1 MVYTYD
7 GRPIKLFVTGS
18 GLETSVAS
26 STIVT
31 GTGTIQYTTEQFSS
45 TSASAR
51 VYEQIFTQQADPQPE
66 TEDWTNF
73 ICEFDPTKYDEFSA
87 YCSAVIYYPDS
98 GSSISPIVRAFYA
111 PSSTGLSAS
120 LPVDGVN
127 TGLDWSYSSYNSSTH
142 LLNLY
147 ASTQKWF
154 PLSAIVGSA
163 TEPMLAAVCAYNP
176 LFKRTR
182 AQWASGQCSALPY
195 NCKFSG
201 AIAFRKATVDTSH
214 ATAVVTSTAYNTAE
228 TSTVTDFC
236 SDQTGLCT
244 VAFHL
249 PQSRAVD
256 YSAYSGNTLTAS
268 GRVYDFYDSG
278 VSSITVPAGTKLL
291 MTASGSLNTA
301 ILSNSMDDLEST
313 GMSASITTDNNFH
326 NKTFYSASA
335 IINHKAELNWEG
347 AGAIP
352 FTAVYSARFNNSS
365 RYSSNFRLDIV
376 SADFPLCG
384 NQSALLLSRVLGCHS
399 ARMSG
404 ELVQGYKSSWTSIS
418 EWGGTPVSST
428 LNDSWKMGPYNFF
441 WTLSSTASSAAPGQ
455 QVDSGMATK
464 CTNPYSGSLGL
475 SSTLPS
481 STARS
486 VSLWPYPNGNNW
498 YGDLNLSQTTY
509 TWTITGY
516 V

>member
-87 YCSAVIYYPDS
+87 RCDAVIYYPDS

-111 PSSTGLSAS
+111 PSSTGLSAT

-127 TGLDWSYSSYNSSTH
+127 TGLDWSWSSYNSSTH

-147 ASTQKWF
+147 ASTQKWW

-176 LFKRTR
+176 LFRRTR

-244 VAFHL
+244 VAFKLAPFCSVH
-249 PQSRAVD
+249 

-268 GRVYDFYDSG
+268 GTAYDYYDSG

-291 MTASGSLNTA
+291 MTASGTYSNNKYSSIDTA
-301 ILSNSMDDLEST
+301 ILSNSMDDLEAT
-313 GMSASITTDNNFH
+313 GLSASIVPTSNQ
-326 NKTFYSASA
+326 NKKFYSASA
-335 IINHKAELNWEG
+335 IINHKAELDWRQG
-347 AGAIP
+347 GAIP
-352 FTAVYSARFNNSS
+352 FTAEYSARFNSTSN
-365 RYSSNFRLDIV
+365 YSSNFRLDLI
-376 SADFPLCG
+376 SANLPLCG
-384 NQSALLLSRVLGCHS
+384 NQSALLFNTPNLRCYS
-399 ARMSG
+399 ARNSG
-404 ELVQGYKSSWTSIS
+404 EFVQGYKSSWTSNS
-418 EWGGTPVSST
+418 DWGWSSVSAT
-428 LNDSWKMGPYNFF
+428 LNDG
-441 WTLSSTASSAAPGQ
+441 WTLSATASSAAPGQ
-455 QVDSGMATK
+455 QVDSGVATQVS
-464 CTNPYSGSLGL
+464 NMYSGILNL
-475 SSTLPS
+475 STSLPS
-481 STARS
+481 STARK
-486 VSLWPYPNGNNW
+486 VSMWPDPFGNNW
-498 YGDLNLSQTTY
+498 YGWLNLSQSTY
-509 TWTITGY
+509 RYTVTGY

>member
-87 YCSAVIYYPDS
+87 RCDAVIYYPDS
-98 GSSISPIVRAFYA
+98 GSSISPIVRAFYT

-127 TGLDWSYSSYNSSTH
+127 TGLDWSWSSYNSSTH

-147 ASTQKWF
+147 ASTQKWY

-176 LFKRTR
+176 LFKKTR

-214 ATAVVTSTAYNTAE
+214 ATAMVTSTAYSTAE

-244 VAFHL
+244 VAFNL
-249 PQSRAVD
+249 APFCSVD
-256 YSAYSGNTLTAS
+256 YSAYSGNALTAS

-291 MTASGSLNTA
+291 MTASGTYSNSNYNSIDTA
-301 ILSNSMDDLEST
+301 ILSNSMDDLEAT
-313 GMSASITTDNNFH
+313 GLSASVVPTSNQ
-326 NKTFYSASA
+326 NKKFYSASA
-335 IINHKAELNWEG
+335 TINHKAELYWMQG
-347 AGAIP
+347 GAIP
-352 FTAVYSARFNNSS
+352 FTAEYSARFNSTGN
-365 RYSSNFRLDIV
+365 YSSNFRLDLV
-376 SADFPLCG
+376 SANLPLCG
-384 NQSALLLSRVLGCHS
+384 NQSALLFNTPSLKCLS
-399 ARMSG
+399 ARNSG
-404 ELVQGYKSSWTSIS
+404 EFVQGYDTSWTSMGA
-418 EWGGTPVSST
+418 WGWSSVSAT
-428 LNDSWKMGPYNFF
+428 LNDG
-441 WTLSSTASSAAPGQ
+441 WTLSATASSAAPGQ
-455 QVDSGMATK
+455 QVDSGVATQVS
-464 CTNPYSGSLGL
+464 NAYNG
-475 SSTLPS
+475 TLNLTTSMPS
-481 STARS
+481 STARK
-486 VSLWPYPNGNNW
+486 VSMWPDPFGNNW
-498 YGDLNLSQTTY
+498 YGDLNLKHSTY
-509 TWTITGY
+509 RYTVTGY

>member
-45 TSASAR
+45 TSASAK

-201 AIAFRKATVDTSH
+201 GIAFRKATVDTSH
-214 ATAVVTSTAYNTAE
+214 ATAVVTAKAYSTAE

-244 VAFHL
+244 VDFKLDSWA
-249 PQSRAVD
+249 SIY
-256 YSAYSGNTLTAS
+256 YSAYSGNNLTAS
-268 GRVYDFYDSG
+268 GMAYEFYDSG
-278 VSSITVPAGTKLL
+278 VTSITVPAGTKLL
-291 MTASGSLNTA
+291 MTASSTIDTEL
-301 ILSNSMDDLEST
+301 LSNSMDDLEAT
-313 GMSASITTDNNFH
+313 GLSASIKPSGNSNI
-326 NKTFYSASA
+326 KSCSASA
-335 IINHKAELNWEG
+335 IINHKAELNWSLG
-347 AGAIP
+347 GAIP
-352 FTAVYSARFNNSS
+352 FTAVYSAHLNNSS
-365 RYSSNFRLDIV
+365 YYSSNFRLDIV
-376 SADFPLCG
+376 SANLPFCG
-384 NQSALLLSRVLGCHS
+384 ENQSALLFNTPNLRCFS
-399 ARMSG
+399 ARNSG
-404 ELVQGYKSSWTSIS
+404 EFVQGYKSSWTSMGA
-418 EWGGTPVSST
+418 WGWSSVSAT
-428 LNDSWKMGPYNFF
+428 LNDG
-441 WTLSSTASSAAPGQ
+441 WTLSATASSAAPGQ
-455 QVDSGMATK
+455 QVDSGVATQVS
-464 CTNPYSGSLGL
+464 NAYSGTLNLTTS
-475 SSTLPS
+475 LPS
-481 STARS
+481 STARK
-486 VSLWPYPNGNNW
+486 VSMWPDPFGNNW
-498 YGDLNLSQTTY
+498 HGDLNLSQTKYTY
-509 TWTITGY
+509 TVTGY

>member
-147 ASTQKWF
+147 ASTQKWY

-163 TEPMLAAVCAYNP
+163 TEPMLAAVCAYDP

-201 AIAFRKATVDTSH
+201 GIAFRKATVDTSH

-244 VAFHL
+244 VAFRLAPFCSVH
-249 PQSRAVD
+249 

-268 GRVYDFYDSG
+268 GTAYDYYDSG

-291 MTASGSLNTA
+291 MTASGTYSNNKYSSIDTA
-301 ILSNSMDDLEST
+301 ILSNSMDDLEAT
-313 GMSASITTDNNFH
+313 GLSASIVPTSNQ
-326 NKTFYSASA
+326 NKKFYSASA
-335 IINHKAELNWEG
+335 IINHKADLDWTQG
-347 AGAIP
+347 GAIP
-352 FTAVYSARFNNSS
+352 FTAEYSARFNSTGN
-365 RYSSNFRLDIV
+365 YSSNFRLDLV
-376 SADFPLCG
+376 SANLPLCG
-384 NQSALLLSRVLGCHS
+384 NQSALLFGTPSLKCLS
-399 ARMSG
+399 ARNSG
-404 ELVQGYKSSWTSIS
+404 EFVQGYDTSWTSMGA
-418 EWGGTPVSST
+418 WGWSSVSAT
-428 LNDSWKMGPYNFF
+428 LNDGWA
-441 WTLSSTASSAAPGQ
+441 LSATASSAAPGQ
-455 QVDSGMATK
+455 QVDSGVATQVS
-464 CTNPYSGSLGL
+464 NAFSGTLNLTTS
-475 SSTLPS
+475 LPS
-481 STARS
+481 STARK
-486 VSLWPYPNGNNW
+486 VSMWPDPFGNNW
-498 YGDLNLSQTTY
+498 YGSLNLKHSTY
-509 TWTITGY
+509 RYTVTGY

>member
-147 ASTQKWF
+147 ASTQKWY

-176 LFKRTR
+176 LFKKTR

-214 ATAVVTSTAYNTAE
+214 ATAVVTSTAYSTAE

-244 VAFHL
+244 VAFKLAPFCSVH
-249 PQSRAVD
+249 

-268 GRVYDFYDSG
+268 GTAYDYYDSG
-278 VSSITVPAGTKLL
+278 LSSITVPAGTKLL
-291 MTASGSLNTA
+291 MTASGTYSGNTYYSIDTA
-301 ILSNSMDDLEST
+301 ILSNSMDDLEAT
-313 GMSASITTDNNFH
+313 GLSASIVPTSNQ
-326 NKTFYSASA
+326 NKKFYSASA
-335 IINHKAELNWEG
+335 IINHKADLDWIQG
-347 AGAIP
+347 GAIP
-352 FTAVYSARFNNSS
+352 FTAEYSARLNNSGS
-365 RYSSNFRLDIV
+365 YSSNFRLDIV
-376 SADFPLCG
+376 SANLPLCG
-384 NQSALLLSRVLGCHS
+384 NRSALLFNTPSLKCLS
-399 ARMSG
+399 ARNSG
-404 ELVQGYKSSWTSIS
+404 EFVQGYKSSWTSMGA
-418 EWGGTPVSST
+418 WGWSSVSAT
-428 LNDSWKMGPYNFF
+428 LNDG
-441 WTLSSTASSAAPGQ
+441 WTLSATASSAAPGQ
-455 QVDSGMATK
+455 QVDSGVATQVS
-464 CTNPYSGSLGL
+464 NAYSGTLNLTTS
-475 SSTLPS
+475 LPS
-481 STARS
+481 STARK
-486 VSLWPYPNGNNW
+486 VSMWPDPFGNNW
-498 YGDLNLSQTTY
+498 HGDLNLSQTKYTY
-509 TWTITGY
+509 TVTGY